1 MYLSTYAFTGDTTD
15 LLAKY
20 DRLLEQFRGEM
31 LINVAVA
38 TSTGM
43 LVVDTCPDRATAE
56 AFVASP
62 EWKAALSSVGLP
74 EPEVIGVGDVHAAIS
89 TVSVPA

>member
-56 AFVASP
+56 KPRSVSTAWRWRTALRVLQKTMAVGAS
-62 EWKAALSSVGLP
+62 V
-74 EPEVIGVGDVHAAIS
+74 
-89 TVSVPA
+89 